1 MRIILFGPPGCGKGT
16 QATFISESLSIP
28 HLSTGDMLRSAV
40 SSKSEIGLKAKNIM
54 ESGGLVSDQ
63 IVLSIVEERIAKHDC
78 EKGFILDGF
87 PRTVNQAEKLDYLLG
102 TNHKLDYVLRIKV
115 DEEEIIK
122 RLIDRAREDD
132 KPDILLIDGGKTQL
146 NFTNKILKDFGVE
159 NILVL
164 AIAKGKGRI
173 RAMETIYTNDGILEI
188 DTNSDSFKLLNELRD
203 ESHRFAITASRKKIR
218 KTNNYSILD
227 SIKGIGPV
235 TKKNLLRKFK
245 SLKAIKEASIGELMT
260 LKNINETMAKEIKK
274 IL

>member
-40 SSKSEIGLKAKNIM
+40 SSGSEIGLKAKNIM

-87 PRTVNQAEKLDYLLG
+87 PRTVNQAEKLDLLLS
-102 TNHKLDYVLRIKV
+102 TNNKLDYVLRIKV

-132 KPDILLIDGGKTQL
+132 KPDIIKNRFKTYNSETQPLIP
-146 NFTNKILKDFGVE
+146 FYEERKILF
-159 NILVL
+159 
-164 AIAKGKGRI
+164 
-173 RAMETIYTNDGILEI
+173 
-188 DTNSDSFKLLNELRD
+188 
-203 ESHRFAITASRKKIR
+203 
-218 KTNNYSILD
+218 
-227 SIKGIGPV
+227 
-235 TKKNLLRKFK
+235 
-245 SLKAIKEASIGELMT
+245 
-260 LKNINETMAKEIKK
+260 NINGMQEIEKVSEDIKK
-274 IL
+274 VIGVI